1 MEFADIQ
8 PSLGPLQPPLISVPD
23 RSRVPLPYCLLTSGG
38 DDHFSASNSKAGL
51 LSDAKQ
57 TVSRIVTVSVCL
69 RGMTSFYFFSGPDAR
84 SSPRLIFHT
93 QLCASSRNNA

>member
-8 PSLGPLQPPLISVPD
+8 PSLGPLQPPPISVPD